1 MAKKKKGGSL
11 ATPGDAALASPDA
24 PPAGATSLMS
34 PALEQEPAPQSGV
47 KKLVSQYGGV
57 VMAAALVLCARG
69 SLADH
74 YYVPSESM
82 LPTVEIGDRIIVDK
96 RAFGLR
102 VPATSFYLLEFGDP
116 KRGDVVVLSSPG
128 DGPVLLKRIVGL
140 PGDDLEVRDGRLI
153 VDGELLP
160 VETKGDRLYEKL
172 DDVTHRVSFALGGGQ
187 DWGPT
192 KIPPREY
199 LVMGDNRGGSRDGR
213 VFGLIPRDILL
224 GRAVRMYL
232 HSGDWVWRPV
242 DEPIAP

>member
-1 MAKKKKGGSL
+1 MAKKKKGSEVV
-11 ATPGDAALASPDA
+11 ASPEGPGAAAPAVPVEEA
-24 PPAGATSLMS
+24 PPTGF
-34 PALEQEPAPQSGV
+34 
-47 KKLVSQYGGV
+47 KKVVQQYGGV

-102 VPATSFYLLEFGDP
+102 VPATSFYLLEYGNP

-140 PGDDLEVRDGRLI
+140 PGDKLEVRDGRII
-153 VDGELLP
+153 VDGQMLP
-160 VETKGDRLYEKL
+160 VETRGDKLYEKL
-172 DDVTHRVSFALGGGQ
+172 DDITHRVSFALGGGN

-192 KIPPREY
+192 EIPPRQY

-213 VFGLIPRDILL
+213 IFGLVPRDILL

-232 HSGDWVWRPV
+232 HSDEWVWQGV
-242 DEPIAP
+242 DEQKP